1 MIYAGITIS
10 TITQL
15 IEIIFYLSLRASV
28 KAPAGVKEALTTFGA
43 LVLVSCALNNT
54 SSQTSISSSS
64 SMK

>member
-10 TITQL
+10 IITQL
-15 IEIIFYLSLRASV
+15 IEMIFYLSLRASV
-28 KAPAGVKEALTTFGA
+28 KAPGLKRPVTTFGA
-43 LVLVSCALNNT
+43 LELVSCALNNT